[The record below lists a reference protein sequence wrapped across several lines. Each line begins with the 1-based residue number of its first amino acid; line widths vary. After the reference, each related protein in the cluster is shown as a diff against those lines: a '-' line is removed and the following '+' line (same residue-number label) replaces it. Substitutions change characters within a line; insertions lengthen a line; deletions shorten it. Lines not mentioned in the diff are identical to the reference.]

1 MHLLLIFHRTIKNLT
16 WGRIVATS
24 NFDVAAQPPRLKKI
38 FRIKTRTPYTESYQ
52 EDCIAM
58 KPFASVLLTL
68 LVSRLP
74 QILFHLIFTSFWLLA
89 MPRKSKITAWP

>member
-16 WGRIVATS
+16 WGRIVARS
-24 NFDVAAQPPRLKKI
+24 NFDVAAQPPRLRKI
-38 FRIKTRTPYTESYQ
+38 FRIKTRTPYTESHQ

-74 QILFHLIFTSFWLLA
+74 QILFHLIFSSFWLLA
-89 MPRKSKITAWP
+89 MLKKSKITAWP